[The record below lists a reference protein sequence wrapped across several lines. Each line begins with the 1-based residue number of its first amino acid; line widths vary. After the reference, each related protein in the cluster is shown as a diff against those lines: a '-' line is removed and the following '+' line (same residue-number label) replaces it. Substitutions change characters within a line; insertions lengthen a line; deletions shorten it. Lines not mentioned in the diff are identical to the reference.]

1 MKTTERARDGEMGIC
16 VPRESGGG
24 GGMNAWEREGGVGF
38 SVSLK
43 EKASEDGG
51 GVLDGEA
58 QEGGM
63 DGEKETAQV
72 FIYVYSAWGKRKW
85 CYVCKTSSDRAA
97 TVTRV

>member
-1 MKTTERARDGEMGIC
+1 M
-16 VPRESGGG
+16 
-24 GGMNAWEREGGVGF
+24 REGGVGF

-63 DGEKETAQV
+63 ER
-72 FIYVYSAWGKRKW
+72 KRLHKHSYM
-85 CYVCKTSSDRAA
+85 CSVHEEREN
-97 TVTRV
+97 

>member
-1 MKTTERARDGEMGIC
+1 M
-16 VPRESGGG
+16 
-24 GGMNAWEREGGVGF
+24 
-38 SVSLK
+38 SLK

-72 FIYVYSAWGKRKW
+72 FIYVYSA
-85 CYVCKTSSDRAA
+85 
-97 TVTRV
+97 